1 LAQEADFLSIGSNDL
16 IQYMLA
22 VDRTNEQVSKL
33 YLAHHPAILRS
44 VKRIAVAAQAHK
56 KDLSICGDLSSDP
69 SLLRF
74 LVGIG
79 LRTFSVDM
87 VHAPTLQRTLEQTT
101 ISETEAMAKQLLSL
115 GRISEVEAYL
125 ERQRNAD
132 SAV

>member
-1 LAQEADFLSIGSNDL
+1 
-16 IQYMLA
+16 
-22 VDRTNEQVSKL
+22 
-33 YLAHHPAILRS
+33 
-44 VKRIAVAAQAHK
+44 
-56 KDLSICGDLSSDP
+56 
-69 SLLRF
+69 
-74 LVGIG
+74 
-79 LRTFSVDM
+79 M